1 MPTQITIKSDNF
13 IKNHLLLPMFALLL
27 LELCLEFTQ
36 LDVWL
41 ASHFYNVELHQ
52 WPYREHWLTQTV
64 LHKVGRYIVYAIGI
78 VLLLCW
84 LTAFRSKS
92 AFYAYRR
99 HLTFL
104 LFASL
109 AGPFIITYLKS
120 HTHIYCPWDLALF
133 GGNKPHIRLFDA
145 IDDRLTVG
153 HCFPSGHSGLG
164 FTFVSLYFFFLLV
177 KPEYKYQGLTA
188 GLLTGF
194 IFGINQ
200 EIRGAHFFSHDVFA
214 LAVCWFSS
222 LPLFMVFFSRQFK

>member
-1 MPTQITIKSDNF
+1 LPAQITLNSISF
-13 IKNHLLLPMFALLL
+13 IKNHLLLPLIAFVVLLL
-27 LELCLEFTQ
+27 CMEFTQ

-41 ASHFYNVELHQ
+41 ASHFYNAELKL

-64 LHKVGRYIVYAIGI
+64 LHKAGRYIVYAIGV
-78 VLLLCW
+78 VLLICW
-84 LTAFRSKS
+84 LTAFRLKS
-92 AFYAYRR
+92 RLYDYRK
-99 HLTFL
+99 HLTYL
-104 LFASL
+104 LLASL
-109 AGPFIITYLKS
+109 TGPLIITYLKS

-145 IDDRLTVG
+145 IDNSFSIG

-177 KPEYKYQGLTA
+177 KPEFKYRGLTA
-188 GLLTGF
+188 GLLAGF

-214 LAVCWFSS
+214 LAICWFSS
-222 LPLFMVFFSRQFK
+222 WLLFMVFFRKSLK

>member
-1 MPTQITIKSDNF
+1 MQITINSISF
-13 IKNHLLLPMFALLL
+13 IKNHLLLPLIAFVVLLL
-27 LELCLEFTQ
+27 CMEFTQ
-36 LDVWL
+36 LDLWL
-41 ASHFYNVELHQ
+41 ASHFYNTELKL

-64 LHKVGRYIVYAIGI
+64 LHKAGRYIVYTIG
-78 VLLLCW
+78 VMLLLCW

-92 AFYAYRR
+92 ALSGYRK

-104 LFASL
+104 LLASL
-109 AGPFIITYLKS
+109 AGPLIITYLKS

-145 IDDRLTVG
+145 IDNRLTVG

-177 KPEYKYQGLTA
+177 KPIYKYHGLVA
-188 GLLTGF
+188 GLVAGF

-214 LAVCWFSS
+214 LAICWFSS
-222 LPLFMVFFSRQFK
+222 LLLFMIFFCRQFK